1 MTTASRLR
9 PAVLPWLRP
18 RRAPRLGYYYSTEN
32 NKPPMTSANEYLEK
46 LQATIQPRLTPVLL
60 KVRNASDTLRNIT
73 RDLNDPKEAIQ
84 RAGVA
89 LNQLTGYDQIE
100 KVKQHVTDQGVC
112 LSANIGWVID

>member
-1 MTTASRLR
+1 MSTASRLR

-18 RRAPRLGYYYSTEN
+18 RRAPRLGYCYSTE

-73 RDLNDPKEAIQ
+73 RDFNDPKEAIQ

-89 LNQLTGYDQIE
+89 LNQLTGYDHIE
-100 KVKQHVTDQGVC
+100 KVKQQVTDQGMSR
-112 LSANIGWVID
+112 LSVNLG